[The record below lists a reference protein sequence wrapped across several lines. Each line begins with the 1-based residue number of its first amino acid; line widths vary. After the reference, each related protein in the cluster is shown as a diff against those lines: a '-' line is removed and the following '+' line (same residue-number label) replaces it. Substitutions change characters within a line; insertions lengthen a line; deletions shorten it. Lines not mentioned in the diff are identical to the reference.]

1 MPWTCR
7 LIPAPQTEADY
18 AAVRVGDMWYVD
30 PEVCILAPEHEGKR
44 PIVVCMPGPMN
55 FMIHSAEA
63 RSRAGW
69 TVTGEPPAITM
80 TPSIHTPGVYHG
92 YLTAGVITDDL
103 DGRRYTDAGA
113 VIRTGR

>member
-1 MPWTCR
+1 
-7 LIPAPQTEADY
+7 
-18 AAVRVGDMWYVD
+18 
-30 PEVCILAPEHEGKR
+30 
-44 PIVVCMPGPMN
+44 
-55 FMIHSAEA
+55 
-63 RSRAGW
+63 
-69 TVTGEPPAITM
+69 M